1 MRAVKY
7 LLLLLL
13 AFTISFTILAQGEKT
28 ISGEYRN
35 QPFSSFAIALEQ
47 KTDYKFFFNPAQT
60 DSLTITISFSNKTL
74 TEVLDEVFRNS
85 DYRYSIDANHYIY
98 ITLREPILTELPSN
112 FFSGDN
118 LSDSVNQKKENARFE
133 EAEKIKVEKLTIIG
147 TRGANNKSTA
157 TIAGYIRSVKTGEP
171 VIGASVMIEKPLIGV
186 ATDGNGYYS
195 ITLPKGTQQ
204 LRIRSIG
211 MKSIDRNVL
220 LHSDGKMNIEMDEDV
235 LPLKEVVVES
245 EKDERVLGLQMGLEK
260 IDIKTMKQIPVAL
273 GEVDILKAVL
283 TLPGVQSV
291 GEATVGFNVRGG
303 ATDQNLILFNDATIY
318 NPSHLFGFFSAF
330 NADLIKN
337 VELYKSGIPA
347 EYGGRISSVLDIS
360 TREGNKRK
368 WSGSGGISPITGRFA
383 LEGPIIKDKSSF
395 LIGGRSTYSDW
406 LLKKIPSSN
415 FQNSQASF
423 YDLNLAITH
432 EINSKNNLYISGY
445 ISNDRFKLQG
455 DTTYSY
461 GNQAASLKWRH
472 IFSNK
477 LLGTLT
483 TTYSGYDY
491 TISSSGNP
499 ANAFDLSYTIDQLN
513 AKADFNYF
521 LSSRHTIGFGTGV
534 VHYKLA
540 PGSLQPVGNESLVV
554 PDVLQN
560 EQALESSVYIGD
572 NFEVTPQL
580 SIYGG
585 LRYSFFQNRGP
596 RDLYIYQSGS
606 PKDVSTIIDTV
617 SFPSG
622 KKISN
627 SSGPEIRL
635 SARYSVSRNTSVKV
649 SYNRLRQYIQMLSN
663 TTAIAPTDIWKLS
676 DPYIKPLIGDQI
688 SIGYYHS
695 MKKSLE
701 VSVEAYYKIMHNFL
715 DYKGGAELILNHH
728 IETDVLNADGKAY
741 GVEFLLKKTSG
752 KINGW
757 FSYTY
762 SRSLL
767 KTAGE
772 TTIETI
778 NRGEYYPSNY
788 DKPHAVNFIGNYKFN
803 RRFSMSLNMVY
814 STGRPITLPIA
825 KYNLSGSGRLLY
837 SDRNQYRIPDYF
849 RTDFSLNIEGNHK
862 IKKLAHSSWSLSVY
876 NLTGRRNAY
885 SVYFTSEDGVVKG
898 YKLSIFGSAIPTIT
912 YNFKGNW
919 PLKIISGTRSRAIAS
934 RKCPKENAVV
944 IVYT

>member
-1 MRAVKY
+1 MRAVKFF
-7 LLLLLL
+7 LLLFLSLIIT
-13 AFTISFTILAQGEKT
+13 FTALAQGEKI
-28 ISGEYRN
+28 ISGEYSN
-35 QPFSSFAIALEQ
+35 QPFSNFAVSLEQ
-47 KTDYKFFFNPAQT
+47 KTGYKFYFNPAQT
-60 DSLTITISFSNKTL
+60 DSLIITISFFNKTISD
-74 TEVLDEVFRNS
+74 VLDEVFRNS
-85 DYRYSIDANHYIY
+85 DFRYSMDANHYIY
-98 ITLREPILTELPSN
+98 VTLREPILTELPSN
-112 FFSGDN
+112 FFSGD

-133 EAEKIKVEKLTIIG
+133 EAEKVKVEKLTIIG
-147 TRGANNKSTA
+147 TRSANNKSTA
-157 TIAGYIRSVKTGEP
+157 TLAGYIRSVKTGEP
-171 VIGASVMIEKPLIGV
+171 VIGASVLIEKPLIGV

-235 LPLKEVVVES
+235 LPLKEVIVES

-303 ATDQNLILFNDATIY
+303 ATDQNLILFNDAPIY

-415 FQNSQASF
+415 FQNSKASF

-461 GNQAASLKWRH
+461 SNQAASLRWKH
-472 IFSNK
+472 IFSSK

-491 TISSSGNP
+491 NITSSTNP
-499 ANAFDLSYTIDQLN
+499 VNAFDLSYTIDQLN
-513 AKADFNYF
+513 AKADFSYF
-521 LSSRHTIGFGTGV
+521 LSSRHTIGFGTGII
-534 VHYKLA
+534 HYKLA
-540 PGSLQPVGNESLVV
+540 PGSLQPTGNESLVV

-560 EQALESSVYIGD
+560 EQALESSLYVGD

-585 LRYSFFQNRGP
+585 LRYSFFQNIGP
-596 RDLYIYQSGS
+596 RDLFVYQSGS

-622 KKISN
+622 KKVSN

-635 SARYSVSRNTSVKV
+635 SARYSISRNTSVKV

-676 DPYIKPLIGDQI
+676 DPYVKPLIGDQI
-688 SIGYYHS
+688 SVGYYHS

-701 VSVEAYYKIMHNFL
+701 FSIEAYYKIMHNFL

-741 GVEFLLKKTSG
+741 GVELLVKKSSG

-772 TTIETI
+772 TSVETI

-803 RRFSMSLNMVY
+803 RRFSMSLNFVY
-814 STGRPITLPIA
+814 STGRPITLPVA
-825 KYNLSGSGRLLY
+825 KYTLEGSSRLLY

-849 RTDFSLNIEGNHK
+849 RSDFSLNIEGNHK
-862 IKKLAHSSWSLSVY
+862 IKKLAHSSWSVSVY

-885 SVYFTSEDGVVKG
+885 SIYFTSENGAVKG

-912 YNFKGNW
+912 YNFKF
-919 PLKIISGTRSRAIAS
+919 
-934 RKCPKENAVV
+934 
-944 IVYT
+944 

>member
-1 MRAVKY
+1 MRAVKFF
-7 LLLLLL
+7 LLLFLSLIIT
-13 AFTISFTILAQGEKT
+13 FTALAQGEKI
-28 ISGEYRN
+28 ISGEYSN
-35 QPFSSFAIALEQ
+35 QPFSNFAVSLEQ
-47 KTDYKFFFNPAQT
+47 KTGYKFYFNPAQT
-60 DSLTITISFSNKTL
+60 DSLIITISFFNKTISD
-74 TEVLDEVFRNS
+74 VLDEVFRNS
-85 DYRYSIDANHYIY
+85 DFRYSMDANHYIY
-98 ITLREPILTELPSN
+98 VTLREPILTELPSN
-112 FFSGDN
+112 FFSGD

-133 EAEKIKVEKLTIIG
+133 EAEKVKVEKLTIIG

-157 TIAGYIRSVKTGEP
+157 TLAGYIRSVKTGEP
-171 VIGASVMIEKPLIGV
+171 VIGASVLIEKPLIGV

-235 LPLKEVVVES
+235 LPLKEVIVES

-303 ATDQNLILFNDATIY
+303 ATDQNLILFNDAPIY

-415 FQNSQASF
+415 FQNSKASF

-461 GNQAASLKWRH
+461 SNQAASLRWKH
-472 IFSNK
+472 IFSSK

-491 TISSSGNP
+491 NITSSTNP
-499 ANAFDLSYTIDQLN
+499 VNAFDLSYTIDQLN

-521 LSSRHTIGFGTGV
+521 LSSRHTIGFGTGII
-534 VHYKLA
+534 HYKLA
-540 PGSLQPVGNESLVV
+540 PGSLQPTGNESLVV

-560 EQALESSVYIGD
+560 EQALESSLYVGD

-585 LRYSFFQNRGP
+585 LRYSFFQNIGP
-596 RDLYIYQSGS
+596 RDLFVYQSGS

-622 KKISN
+622 KKVSN

-635 SARYSVSRNTSVKV
+635 SARYSISRNTSVKV

-676 DPYIKPLIGDQI
+676 DPYVKPLVGDQI
-688 SIGYYHS
+688 SVGYYHS

-701 VSVEAYYKIMHNFL
+701 FSVEAYYKIMHNFL

-741 GVEFLLKKTSG
+741 GIELLVKKTSG

-772 TTIETI
+772 TSVETI

-803 RRFSMSLNMVY
+803 RRFSMSLNFVY
-814 STGRPITLPIA
+814 STGRPITLPVA
-825 KYNLSGSGRLLY
+825 KYTLEGSSRLLY
-837 SDRNQYRIPDYF
+837 SDRNQHRIPDYF
-849 RTDFSLNIEGNHK
+849 RSDFSLNIEGNHK
-862 IKKLAHSSWSLSVY
+862 IKKLAHSSWSVSVY

-885 SVYFTSEDGVVKG
+885 SIYFTSENGTVKG

-912 YNFKGNW
+912 YNFKF
-919 PLKIISGTRSRAIAS
+919 
-934 RKCPKENAVV
+934 
-944 IVYT
+944 

>member
-1 MRAVKY
+1 MRTVNSF
-7 LLLLLL
+7 LLVLL
-13 AFTISFTILAQGEKT
+13 AFSITLSTLAQEKKT
-28 ISGEYRN
+28 IRGEFTD
-35 QPFSSFAIALEQ
+35 QPFNDFVSALEQ
-47 KTDYKFFFNPAQT
+47 KTDYKFFFDPAQT
-60 DSLTITISFSNKTL
+60 DSLSITISFSNKTL

-85 DYRYSIDANHYIY
+85 DYRYSLDANHYVY
-98 ITLREPILTELPSN
+98 VTLREPILTELPSN
-112 FFSGDN
+112 FFSGDK
-118 LSDSVNQKKENARFE
+118 LPDSVSQRKENARFE
-133 EAEKIKVEKLTIIG
+133 EAEKVKVEKLTIIG
-147 TRGANNKSTA
+147 NRGSTNKSTA
-157 TIAGYIRSVKTGEP
+157 TLAGYIRSMKTGEP
-171 VIGASVMIEKPLIGV
+171 VIGASVLIEKPLIGV
-186 ATDGNGYYS
+186 ATDANGYYS

-211 MKSIDRNVL
+211 MKSIDRNIL
-220 LHSDGKMNIEMDEDV
+220 LHSDGKMNVEMDEDV
-235 LPLKEVVVES
+235 RPLKEVIVES

-260 IDIKTMKQIPVAL
+260 IDIKTLKQIPVAL

-283 TLPGVQSV
+283 ILPGVQSV

-347 EYGGRISSVLDIS
+347 EHGGRISSLLDIS

-368 WSGSGGISPITGRFA
+368 WAGSGGISPITGRFA
-383 LEGPIIKDKSSF
+383 LEGPIIKDKTSF

-406 LLKKIPSSN
+406 LLKQIPSSN
-415 FQNSQASF
+415 FQNSKASF

-432 EINSKNNLYISGY
+432 EINSKNNLYLSGY
-445 ISNDRFKLQG
+445 ISSDRFRLQN

-461 GNQAASLKWRH
+461 RNKAASLKWRH
-472 IFSNK
+472 IFTNK

-483 TTYSGYDY
+483 TSYSGYEY
-491 TISSSGNP
+491 TIASSNNP
-499 ANAFDLSYTIDQLN
+499 VNAFNLSYTIDQLN

-521 LSSRHTIGFGTGV
+521 LSSRHTIGFGAGTIR
-534 VHYKLA
+534 YKLA
-540 PGSLQPVGNESLVV
+540 PGSLKPNGQESLVV
-554 PDVLQN
+554 PNVLQN
-560 EQALESSVYIGD
+560 EQAYESSVYVGD

-585 LRYSFFQNRGP
+585 LRYSFFQNIGP
-596 RDLYIYQSGS
+596 RDVFVYQPGT

-617 SFPSG
+617 SFSSG

-627 SSGPEIRL
+627 SGGPEIRL
-635 SARYSVSRNTSVKV
+635 SARYSVSGNTSVKL

-688 SIGYYHS
+688 SLGYYHS
-695 MKKSLE
+695 LTKSIE
-701 VSVEAYYKIMHNFL
+701 FSVEAYYKIMHNFL

-741 GVEFLLKKTSG
+741 GIELLVKKTSG

-757 FSYTY
+757 LSYTY

-767 KTAGE
+767 KTAGA
-772 TTIETI
+772 TSIETI
-778 NRGEYYPSNY
+778 NRGEYYSSNY

-825 KYNLSGSGRLLY
+825 KYNLDGSGRLLY

-849 RTDFSLNIEGNHK
+849 RSDFSLNIEGNHK
-862 IKKLAHSSWSLSVY
+862 IKKLAHSSWSVSVY

-885 SVYFTSEDGVVKG
+885 SVYFTAENGVVKG

-912 YNFKGNW
+912 YNFKF
-919 PLKIISGTRSRAIAS
+919 
-934 RKCPKENAVV
+934 
-944 IVYT
+944 

>member
-1 MRAVKY
+1 MKIAKSF
-7 LLLLLL
+7 LLFLLSCS
-13 AFTISFTILAQGEKT
+13 ISFNTLAQGEKT
-28 ISGEYRN
+28 ISGEFSN
-35 QPFSSFAIALEQ
+35 QPFSNLVTALEQ
-47 KTDYKFFFNPAQT
+47 MTDYKFFFYSDQT
-60 DSLTITISFSNKTL
+60 DSLIVTISFSNKTVS
-74 TEVLDEVFRNS
+74 EVLDEAFRNS
-85 DYRYSIDANHYIY
+85 DFRYSIDVNKYVY

-112 FFSGDN
+112 FFSGNN
-118 LSDSVNQKKENARFE
+118 LLDSVNHKKENTRFE
-133 EAEKIKVEKLTIIG
+133 EAEMVKVEKLTIIG
-147 TRGANNKSTA
+147 TRDANNKSTA
-157 TIAGYIRSVKTGEP
+157 TVAGYIRAAKTGEP
-171 VIGASVMIEKPLIGV
+171 VIGASVLIEKPLIGV
-186 ATDGNGYYS
+186 ATDGNGFYS

-220 LHSDGKMNIEMDEDV
+220 LHSDGKLNIEMDEDV

-347 EYGGRISSVLDIS
+347 EYGGRISSVLDIK

-368 WSGSGGISPITGRFA
+368 WAGSGGISPITGRFA
-383 LEGPIIKDKSSF
+383 LEGPIVKDKSSF

-415 FQNSQASF
+415 FQNSKASF
-423 YDLNLAITH
+423 YDLNLAITQ

-455 DTTYSY
+455 DTAYSY
-461 GNQAASLKWRH
+461 SNQAASIKWRH
-472 IFSNK
+472 IFNNK

-483 TTYSGYDY
+483 ASYSGYDY
-491 TISSSGNP
+491 AINSTQNSV
-499 ANAFDLSYTIDQLN
+499 NAFNLSYTIDQLN
-513 AKADFNYF
+513 TKADFNYF
-521 LSSRHTIGFGTGV
+521 LNSKHTLGFGIGSI
-534 VHYKLA
+534 HYKLA
-540 PGSLQPVGNESLVV
+540 PGSLQPTGSESLVV
-554 PDVLQN
+554 PNVLQN
-560 EQALESSVYIGD
+560 EQALESSVYLGD

-580 SIYGG
+580 SVYGG
-585 LRYSFFQNRGP
+585 LRYSFFQNIGP
-596 RDLYIYQSGS
+596 RDLFVYQPGS

-617 SFPSG
+617 SFTSG
-622 KKISN
+622 KKISH

-635 SARYSVSRNTSVKV
+635 SARYSISRNTSVKV

-676 DPYIKPLIGDQI
+676 DPYVKPLIGDQI

-695 MKKSLE
+695 MKKSIE
-701 VSVEAYYKIMHNFL
+701 FSIEGYYKIMHNFL

-728 IETDVLNADGKAY
+728 IETDILNADGKAY
-741 GVEFLLKKTSG
+741 GVEFLVKKTSG

-772 TTIETI
+772 TDSETI

-788 DKPHAVNFIGNYKFN
+788 DKPHSVNFIGNYKFN
-803 RRFSMSLNMVY
+803 RRFSMSLNFVY

-825 KYNLSGSGRLLY
+825 KYTLEGSSRLLY

-849 RTDFSLNIEGNHK
+849 RSDFSLNIEGNHK
-862 IKKLAHSSWSLSVY
+862 IKKLAHSSWSVSVY

-885 SVYFTSEDGVVKG
+885 SIYFKSENGTVKG

-912 YNFKGNW
+912 YNFKF
-919 PLKIISGTRSRAIAS
+919 
-934 RKCPKENAVV
+934 
-944 IVYT
+944 

>member
-1 MRAVKY
+1 MKIAKSF
-7 LLLLLL
+7 LLFLLSCS
-13 AFTISFTILAQGEKT
+13 ISFNTLAQGEKT
-28 ISGEYRN
+28 ISGEFSN
-35 QPFSSFAIALEQ
+35 QPFSNLVTALEQ
-47 KTDYKFFFNPAQT
+47 MTDYKFFFYSDQT
-60 DSLTITISFSNKTL
+60 DSLIVTISFSNKTVS
-74 TEVLDEVFRNS
+74 EVLDEAFRNS
-85 DYRYSIDANHYIY
+85 DFRYSIDVNKYVY

-112 FFSGDN
+112 FFSGNN
-118 LSDSVNQKKENARFE
+118 LLDSVNHKKENTRFE
-133 EAEKIKVEKLTIIG
+133 EAEMVKVEKLTIIG
-147 TRGANNKSTA
+147 TRDANNKSTA
-157 TIAGYIRSVKTGEP
+157 TVAGYIRAAKTGEP
-171 VIGASVMIEKPLIGV
+171 VIGASVLIEKPLIGV
-186 ATDGNGYYS
+186 ATDGNGFYS

-220 LHSDGKMNIEMDEDV
+220 LHSDGKLNIEMDEDV

-347 EYGGRISSVLDIS
+347 EYGGRISSVLDIK

-368 WSGSGGISPITGRFA
+368 WAGSGGISPITGRFA
-383 LEGPIIKDKSSF
+383 LEGPIVKDKSSF

-415 FQNSQASF
+415 FQNSKAAF
-423 YDLNLAITH
+423 YDLNLAITQ

-455 DTTYSY
+455 DTAYSY
-461 GNQAASLKWRH
+461 SNQAASIKWRH
-472 IFSNK
+472 IFNNK

-483 TTYSGYDY
+483 ASYSGYDY
-491 TISSSGNP
+491 AINSTQNSV
-499 ANAFDLSYTIDQLN
+499 NAFNLSYTIDQLN
-513 AKADFNYF
+513 TKADFNYF
-521 LSSRHTIGFGTGV
+521 LNSKHTLGFGIGSI
-534 VHYKLA
+534 HYKLA
-540 PGSLQPVGNESLVV
+540 PGSLQPTGSESLVV
-554 PDVLQN
+554 PNVLQN
-560 EQALESSVYIGD
+560 EQALESSVYLGD

-580 SIYGG
+580 SVYGG
-585 LRYSFFQNRGP
+585 LRYSFFQNIGP
-596 RDLYIYQSGS
+596 RDLFVYQPGS

-617 SFPSG
+617 SFTSG
-622 KKISN
+622 KRISH

-635 SARYSVSRNTSVKV
+635 SARYSISRNTSVKV

-676 DPYIKPLIGDQI
+676 DPYVKPLIGDQI

-695 MKKSLE
+695 MKKSIE
-701 VSVEAYYKIMHNFL
+701 FSIEGYYKIMHNFL

-728 IETDVLNADGKAY
+728 IETDILNADGKAY
-741 GVEFLLKKTSG
+741 GVEFLVKKTSG

-757 FSYTY
+757 LSYTY

-772 TTIETI
+772 TDSETI

-788 DKPHAVNFIGNYKFN
+788 DKPHSVNFIGNYKFN
-803 RRFSMSLNMVY
+803 RRFSMSLNFVY

-825 KYNLSGSGRLLY
+825 KYTLEGSSRLLY

-849 RTDFSLNIEGNHK
+849 RSDFSLNIEGNHK
-862 IKKLAHSSWSLSVY
+862 IKKLAHSSWSVSVY

-885 SVYFTSEDGVVKG
+885 SIYFKSENGTVKG

-912 YNFKGNW
+912 YNFKF
-919 PLKIISGTRSRAIAS
+919 
-934 RKCPKENAVV
+934 
-944 IVYT
+944 

>member
-1 MRAVKY
+1 MRTVKFI
-7 LLLLLL
+7 LLFLFS
-13 AFTISFTILAQGEKT
+13 FTISLTALAQREKS
-28 ISGEYRN
+28 ISGEYSN
-35 QPFSSFAIALEQ
+35 QTFNNFVTSLEQ
-47 KTDYKFFFNPAQT
+47 KTDYKFFFNPSQT
-60 DSLTITISFSNKTL
+60 DSITITISFSNKTIDA
-74 TEVLDEVFRNS
+74 VLDEVFRNS

-98 ITLREPILTELPSN
+98 ITLREPVLTELPSN
-112 FFSGDN
+112 FFSGIN
-118 LSDSVNQKKENARFE
+118 LSDSISLKRENSRFE

-157 TIAGYIRSVKTGEP
+157 TIAGYIRSLKTGEP
-171 VIGASVMIEKPLIGV
+171 VIGASVLIEKPLIGV

-211 MKSIDRNVL
+211 MKSIDRNIL
-220 LHSDGKMNIEMDEDV
+220 LHSDGKLNIDMDEDV

-245 EKDERVLGLQMGLEK
+245 EKDERVMGLQMGLEK

-415 FQNSQASF
+415 FQNSKASF

-461 GNQAASLKWRH
+461 NNKAASLKWRH
-472 IFSNK
+472 IFTNK
-477 LLGTLT
+477 FLGTLT
-483 TTYSGYDY
+483 TSYSGYDY
-491 TISSSGNP
+491 NITSSKNP

-521 LSSRHTIGFGTGV
+521 LSSRHTIGFGAGIIR
-534 VHYKLA
+534 YKLA
-540 PGSLQPVGNESLVV
+540 PGSLQPSSNESLVV
-554 PDVLQN
+554 PDVLEN
-560 EQALESSVYIGD
+560 EQALESSVYVGD

-580 SIYGG
+580 SVYGG
-585 LRYSFFQNRGP
+585 LRYSFFQNIGP
-596 RDLYIYQSGS
+596 RNLFVYQPGS
-606 PKDVSTIIDTV
+606 TKDVSTIIDTL
-617 SFPSG
+617 SIGSG

-635 SARYSVSRNTSVKV
+635 SARYSISRNTSVKL

-676 DPYIKPLIGDQI
+676 DPYVKPLIGDQI
-688 SIGYYHS
+688 SVGYYHS
-695 MKKSLE
+695 MKKSFE
-701 VSVEAYYKIMHNFL
+701 FSVEAYYKIMHNFL

-728 IETDVLNADGKAY
+728 IETDILNADGKAY
-741 GVEFLLKKTSG
+741 GVELLVKKTSG

-772 TTIETI
+772 TSIETI

-825 KYNLSGSGRLLY
+825 KYNLNGSGRLLY

-885 SVYFTSEDGVVKG
+885 SVYFNSENGVVKG

-912 YNFKGNW
+912 YNFKF
-919 PLKIISGTRSRAIAS
+919 
-934 RKCPKENAVV
+934 
-944 IVYT
+944 

>member
-1 MRAVKY
+1 MKIAKSF
-7 LLLLLL
+7 LLFLLSCS
-13 AFTISFTILAQGEKT
+13 ISFNTLAQGEKT
-28 ISGEYRN
+28 ISGEFSN
-35 QPFSSFAIALEQ
+35 QPFSNLVTALEQ
-47 KTDYKFFFNPAQT
+47 MTDYKFFFYSDQT
-60 DSLTITISFSNKTL
+60 DSLIVTISFSNKTVS
-74 TEVLDEVFRNS
+74 EVLDEAFRNS
-85 DYRYSIDANHYIY
+85 DFRYSIDVNKYVY

-112 FFSGDN
+112 FFSGNN
-118 LSDSVNQKKENARFE
+118 LLDSVNHKKENTRFE
-133 EAEKIKVEKLTIIG
+133 EAEMVKVEKLTIIG
-147 TRGANNKSTA
+147 TRDANNKSTA
-157 TIAGYIRSVKTGEP
+157 TVAGYIRAAKTGEP
-171 VIGASVMIEKPLIGV
+171 VIGASVLIEKPLIGV
-186 ATDGNGYYS
+186 ATDGNGFYS
-195 ITLPKGTQQ
+195 ITLPKGTQK

-220 LHSDGKMNIEMDEDV
+220 LHSDGKLNIEMDEDV

-347 EYGGRISSVLDIS
+347 EYGGRISSVLDIK

-368 WSGSGGISPITGRFA
+368 WAGSGGISPITGRFA
-383 LEGPIIKDKSSF
+383 LEGPIVKDKSSF

-415 FQNSQASF
+415 FQNSKASF
-423 YDLNLAITH
+423 YDLNLAITQ

-455 DTTYSY
+455 DTAYSY
-461 GNQAASLKWRH
+461 SNQAASIKWRH
-472 IFSNK
+472 IFNNK

-483 TTYSGYDY
+483 ASYSGYDY
-491 TISSSGNP
+491 AINSTQNSV
-499 ANAFDLSYTIDQLN
+499 NAFNLSYTIDQLN
-513 AKADFNYF
+513 TKADFNYF
-521 LSSRHTIGFGTGV
+521 LNSKHTLGFGIGSI
-534 VHYKLA
+534 HYKLA
-540 PGSLQPVGNESLVV
+540 PGSLQPTGSESLVV
-554 PDVLQN
+554 PNVLQN
-560 EQALESSVYIGD
+560 EQALESSVYLGD

-580 SIYGG
+580 SVYGG
-585 LRYSFFQNRGP
+585 LRYSFFQNIGP
-596 RDLYIYQSGS
+596 RDLFVYQPGS

-617 SFPSG
+617 SFTSG
-622 KKISN
+622 KRISH

-635 SARYSVSRNTSVKV
+635 SARYSISRNTSVKV

-676 DPYIKPLIGDQI
+676 DPYVKPLIGDQI

-695 MKKSLE
+695 MKKSIE
-701 VSVEAYYKIMHNFL
+701 FSIEGYYKIMHNFL

-728 IETDVLNADGKAY
+728 IETDILNADGKAY
-741 GVEFLLKKTSG
+741 GVEFLVKKTSG

-772 TTIETI
+772 TDSETI

-788 DKPHAVNFIGNYKFN
+788 DKPHSVNFIGNYKFN
-803 RRFSMSLNMVY
+803 RRFSMSLNFVY

-825 KYNLSGSGRLLY
+825 KYTLEGSSRLLY

-849 RTDFSLNIEGNHK
+849 RSDFSLNIEGNHK
-862 IKKLAHSSWSLSVY
+862 IKKLAHSSWSVSVY

-885 SVYFTSEDGVVKG
+885 SIYFKSENGTVKG

-912 YNFKGNW
+912 YNFKF
-919 PLKIISGTRSRAIAS
+919 
-934 RKCPKENAVV
+934 
-944 IVYT
+944 

>member
-1 MRAVKY
+1 MKIAKSF
-7 LLLLLL
+7 LLFLLSCS
-13 AFTISFTILAQGEKT
+13 ISFNTLAQGEKT
-28 ISGEYRN
+28 ISGEFSN
-35 QPFSSFAIALEQ
+35 QPFSNLVTALEQ
-47 KTDYKFFFNPAQT
+47 MTDYKFFFYSDQT
-60 DSLTITISFSNKTL
+60 DSLIVTISFSNKTVS
-74 TEVLDEVFRNS
+74 EVLDEAFRNS
-85 DYRYSIDANHYIY
+85 DFRYSIDVNKYVY

-112 FFSGDN
+112 FFSGNN
-118 LSDSVNQKKENARFE
+118 LLDSVNHKKENTRFE
-133 EAEKIKVEKLTIIG
+133 EAEMVKVEKLTIIG
-147 TRGANNKSTA
+147 TRDANNKSTA
-157 TIAGYIRSVKTGEP
+157 TVAGYIRAAKTGEP
-171 VIGASVMIEKPLIGV
+171 VIGASVLIEKPLIGV
-186 ATDGNGYYS
+186 ATDGNGFYS
-195 ITLPKGTQQ
+195 ITLPKGTQK

-220 LHSDGKMNIEMDEDV
+220 LHSDGKLNIEMDEDV

-347 EYGGRISSVLDIS
+347 EYGGRISSVLDIK

-368 WSGSGGISPITGRFA
+368 WAGSGGISPITGRFA
-383 LEGPIIKDKSSF
+383 LEGPIVKDKSSF

-415 FQNSQASF
+415 FQNSKASF
-423 YDLNLAITH
+423 YDLNLAITQ

-455 DTTYSY
+455 DTAYSY
-461 GNQAASLKWRH
+461 SNQAASIKWRH
-472 IFSNK
+472 IFNNK

-483 TTYSGYDY
+483 ASYSGYDY
-491 TISSSGNP
+491 AINSTQNSV
-499 ANAFDLSYTIDQLN
+499 NAFNLSYTIDQLN
-513 AKADFNYF
+513 TKADFNYF
-521 LSSRHTIGFGTGV
+521 LNSKHTLGFGIGSI
-534 VHYKLA
+534 HYKLA
-540 PGSLQPVGNESLVV
+540 PGSLQPTGSESLVV
-554 PDVLQN
+554 PNVLQN
-560 EQALESSVYIGD
+560 EQALESSVYLGD

-580 SIYGG
+580 SVYGG
-585 LRYSFFQNRGP
+585 LRYSFFQNIGP
-596 RDLYIYQSGS
+596 RDLFVYQPGS

-617 SFPSG
+617 SFTSG
-622 KKISN
+622 KKISH

-635 SARYSVSRNTSVKV
+635 SARYSISRNTSVKV

-676 DPYIKPLIGDQI
+676 DPYVKPLIGDQI

-695 MKKSLE
+695 MKKSIE
-701 VSVEAYYKIMHNFL
+701 FSIEGYYKIMHNFL

-728 IETDVLNADGKAY
+728 IETDILNADGKAY
-741 GVEFLLKKTSG
+741 GVEFLVKKTSG

-757 FSYTY
+757 LSYTY

-772 TTIETI
+772 TDSETI

-788 DKPHAVNFIGNYKFN
+788 DKPHSVNFIGNYKFN
-803 RRFSMSLNMVY
+803 RRFSMSLNFVY

-825 KYNLSGSGRLLY
+825 KYTLEGSSRLLY

-849 RTDFSLNIEGNHK
+849 RSDFSLNIEGNHK
-862 IKKLAHSSWSLSVY
+862 IKKLAHSSWSVSVY

-885 SVYFTSEDGVVKG
+885 SIYFKSENGTVKG

-912 YNFKGNW
+912 YNFKF
-919 PLKIISGTRSRAIAS
+919 
-934 RKCPKENAVV
+934 
-944 IVYT
+944 

>member
-1 MRAVKY
+1 MKIAKSF
-7 LLLLLL
+7 LLFLLSCS
-13 AFTISFTILAQGEKT
+13 ISFNTLAQGEKT
-28 ISGEYRN
+28 ISGEFSN
-35 QPFSSFAIALEQ
+35 QPFSNLVTALEQ
-47 KTDYKFFFNPAQT
+47 MTDYKFFFYSDQT
-60 DSLTITISFSNKTL
+60 DSLIVTISFSNKTVS
-74 TEVLDEVFRNS
+74 EVLDEAFRNS
-85 DYRYSIDANHYIY
+85 DFRYSIDVNKYVY

-112 FFSGDN
+112 FFSGNN
-118 LSDSVNQKKENARFE
+118 LLDSVNHKKENTRFE
-133 EAEKIKVEKLTIIG
+133 EAEMVKVEKLTIIG
-147 TRGANNKSTA
+147 TRDANNKSTA
-157 TIAGYIRSVKTGEP
+157 TVAGYIRAAKTGEP
-171 VIGASVMIEKPLIGV
+171 VIGASVLIEKPLIGV
-186 ATDGNGYYS
+186 ATDGNGFYS

-220 LHSDGKMNIEMDEDV
+220 LHSDGKLNIEMDEDV

-347 EYGGRISSVLDIS
+347 EYGGRISSVLDIK

-368 WSGSGGISPITGRFA
+368 WAGSGGISPITGRFA
-383 LEGPIIKDKSSF
+383 LEGPIVKDKSSF

-415 FQNSQASF
+415 FQNSKASF
-423 YDLNLAITH
+423 YDLNLAITQ

-455 DTTYSY
+455 DTAYSY
-461 GNQAASLKWRH
+461 SNQAASIKWRH
-472 IFSNK
+472 IFNNK

-483 TTYSGYDY
+483 ASYSGYDY
-491 TISSSGNP
+491 AINSTQNSV
-499 ANAFDLSYTIDQLN
+499 NAFNLSYTIDQLN
-513 AKADFNYF
+513 TKADFNYF
-521 LSSRHTIGFGTGV
+521 LNSKHTLGFGIGSI
-534 VHYKLA
+534 HYKLA
-540 PGSLQPVGNESLVV
+540 PGSLQPTGSESLVV
-554 PDVLQN
+554 PNVLQN
-560 EQALESSVYIGD
+560 EQALESSVYLGD

-580 SIYGG
+580 SVYGG
-585 LRYSFFQNRGP
+585 LRYSFFQNIGP
-596 RDLYIYQSGS
+596 RDLFVYQPGS

-617 SFPSG
+617 SFTSG
-622 KKISN
+622 KKISH

-635 SARYSVSRNTSVKV
+635 SARYSISRNTSVKV

-676 DPYIKPLIGDQI
+676 DPYVKPLIGDQI

-695 MKKSLE
+695 MKKSIE
-701 VSVEAYYKIMHNFL
+701 FSIEGYYKIMHNFL

-728 IETDVLNADGKAY
+728 IETDILNADGKAY
-741 GVEFLLKKTSG
+741 GVEFLVKKTSG

-757 FSYTY
+757 LSYTY

-772 TTIETI
+772 TDSETI

-788 DKPHAVNFIGNYKFN
+788 DKPHSVNFIGNYKFN
-803 RRFSMSLNMVY
+803 RRFSMSLNFVY

-825 KYNLSGSGRLLY
+825 KYTLEGSSRLLY

-849 RTDFSLNIEGNHK
+849 RSDFSLNIEGNHK
-862 IKKLAHSSWSLSVY
+862 IKKLAHSSWSVSVY

-885 SVYFTSEDGVVKG
+885 SIYFKSENGTVKG

-912 YNFKGNW
+912 YNFKF
-919 PLKIISGTRSRAIAS
+919 
-934 RKCPKENAVV
+934 
-944 IVYT
+944 